1 MDKDTSIIFN
11 FFKSDCTS
19 EFCRH
24 FSIAEKDLTA
34 TLDKY
39 QSAHDISDII
49 NELEINLET
58 PIDNVKVTWHHLTTT
73 IDGDLAPFQQYGFLS
88 LCDLLT
94 NDTPLRQF
102 LEQHLIHFDIAKASL
117 IYNGPNKRSFSI
129 KLYDIDKLLSDNLDF
144 SNLNTI
150 DFNANNHEREIYE
163 QINYLYSR
171 LHEDS
176 TDYGGIEGFLWCP
189 PHLNITD
196 YSCIETCP
204 EFLKAV
210 HDLMQYIDP
219 TRVDLL
225 EDWTKRTKSV
235 LLEVVTPLAYTKLD
249 GGDDFLPNL
258 ADYLS
263 NEWANADFDLYPD
276 LLDEFKASLSLNC
289 LHNFYLLATFLQRHY
304 PDDRVACIIN
314 RHYHIPCESIRVI

>member
-1 MDKDTSIIFN
+1 MSKDSSIIFN
-11 FFKSDCTS
+11 FFTSDCKP
-19 EFCRH
+19 ELCQH
-24 FSIAEKDLTA
+24 FSIDPQKLDA
-34 TLDKY
+34 TLKRYDCVD
-39 QSAHDISDII
+39 DIFDII

-58 PIDNVKVTWHHLTTT
+58 PIDNVKVIWYHLTTT
-73 IDGDLAPFQQYGFLS
+73 IDGDLASFQQYGFLS

-117 IYNGPNKRSFSI
+117 IYNGPNKRSFFI

-150 DFNANNHEREIYE
+150 DFNANDHEREIYE

-171 LHEDS
+171 LYEDS

-235 LLEVVTPLAYTKLD
+235 LLEVVTPLACTKLD

-263 NEWANADFDLYPD
+263 NEWANADFDSYPY

-314 RHYHIPCESIRVI
+314 RHYHIPYESIRVI